1 MSRALRTIHS
11 SSADRLRMEMLSE
24 LAEPFTGEELFDCV
38 LDTVYFIKNAR
49 AEYVVV
55 NRTLADRCAA
65 QDKSALLGKT
75 ADEIFPEPLGILY
88 RQQDDL
94 LLRTGNPILNQLEVH
109 LYPSGATGWCITNKL
124 PLKSIRGHIV
134 GLVGI
139 SRDIQAESESEYAG
153 VAKVV
158 KFIQANLEKP
168 FTVEQLAKM
177 ADLSAFRLDQRIRKL
192 FQMPIGQFV
201 QKSRIDS
208 AIRKLREGSDPIATI
223 AFSCGYSDQSAFTRQ
238 FRRTVGVS
246 PAQFRKACRP
256 II

>member
-1 MSRALRTIHS
+1 MLRALRTVQ
-11 SSADRLRMEMLSE
+11 SSATDRLRIEMLSE
-24 LAEPFTGEELFDCV
+24 LAEPFTAEELFDCV
-38 LDTVYFIKNAR
+38 SDTVYFIKNSR

-55 NRTLADRCAA
+55 NRTLADRCGA

-75 ADEIFPEPLGILY
+75 ADEIVPEPMGLLY

-94 LLRTGNPILNQLEVH
+94 LLRTGTPILNQLEVH
-109 LYPSGATGWCITNKL
+109 LYPSGTTGWCITNKL
-124 PLKSIRGHIV
+124 PLRGTRGNVV

-139 SRDIQAESESEYAG
+139 SRDIQAENESEYAG

-158 KFIQANLEKP
+158 KFIQGNLEKP

-177 ADLSAFRLDQRIRKL
+177 ADLSSFRLDQRIRKL

-201 QKSRIDS
+201 QKARIDS
-208 AIRKLREGSDPIATI
+208 AIRKLREGNDPIASI
-223 AFSCGYSDQSAFTRQ
+223 ALSCGYSDQSAFTRQ

-256 II
+256 VI